1 MSGNGY
7 DGLGVVKGR
16 TIAGAV
22 RIYDTTLRDGEQSP
36 GISLTVDDKV
46 SIAHMLDAL
55 GVSCIE
61 AGFAASS
68 EADRKVF
75 QQLVTDGLRADL
87 YSLSRCLRDDIDA
100 AHCCGLKHVHLFIA
114 TSDIHLKY
122 KLKMSRDEVLSK
134 IDDSVTYAISKG
146 MEVMFSCE
154 DATRTEYGFLKEAFL
169 TAVNAGASIIDIPDT
184 VGVSMPAEMYELVS
198 MLSRDIDV
206 PIAVH
211 CHNDLGL
218 AVANSLA
225 AVEAGASVIH
235 TCVNGLG
242 ERSGNASTEE
252 VALNLK
258 LNYGVDTIDL
268 TGVDRISKI
277 VSRYTGYPV
286 AYNKPLVGRNA
297 FSHESGIHVHGILN
311 NAATYEP
318 YPPEM
323 IGRSRD
329 IAIGKHSGAHS
340 LKDKLSAMGISFPD
354 ERLGDLLE
362 EIKTLSV
369 GGKEITDIELA
380 AVAENLLW
388 RGRSEVHVRLD
399 EFVVLTG
406 KNVTP
411 TATVTV
417 TVDGVSRTCAMTGTG
432 PVDAAVN
439 AIRAALDNRIS
450 FEELRLESITGGS
463 DSLCEVTVLVR
474 DTVVDGHISAG
485 KAVGIDIVDTT
496 VDAFMQAIN
505 RDYARSR

>member
-1 MSGNGY
+1 MNDIEFRGF
-7 DGLGVVKGR
+7 GVVRGR
-16 TIAGAV
+16 ESVKDV

-36 GISLTVDDKV
+36 GISLTVDDKLT
-46 SIAHMLDAL
+46 IARMLDSL
-55 GVSCIE
+55 GVDCIE
-61 AGFAASS
+61 AGFAASN

-75 QQLVTDGLRADL
+75 SQLVADGLRADL
-87 YSLSRCLRDDIDA
+87 YSLCRCRREDIDSA
-100 AHCCGLKHVHLFIA
+100 IECGLRHVHLFLA

-122 KLKMSRDEVLSK
+122 KLKMARSEVLGMIS
-134 IDDSVTYAISKG
+134 DSVRYARSNG
-146 MEVMFSCE
+146 LHVMFSCE
-154 DATRTEYGFLKEAFL
+154 DATRTDYTFLKEAFSV
-169 TAVNAGASIIDIPDT
+169 AVEAGASIIDIPDT

-198 MLSRDIDV
+198 MLKRDIGV

-225 AVEAGASVIH
+225 AVEAGATMVH

-242 ERSGNASTEE
+242 ERSGNAATEE

-268 TGVDRISKI
+268 SGIDRISKM

-297 FSHESGIHVHGILN
+297 FAHESGIHVHGILN

-318 YPPEM
+318 YSPEM
-323 IGRSRD
+323 IGRSRE
-329 IAIGKHSGAHS
+329 IAVGRHSGAHS

-354 ERLGDLLE
+354 SKLVDLLG
-362 EIKTLSV
+362 EIKNLSV
-369 GGKEITDIELA
+369 GGKEIIDIELA
-380 AVAENLLW
+380 AIAENLLW
-388 RGRSEVHVRLD
+388 RGRSEEYVRLD

-417 TVDGVSRTCAMTGTG
+417 TMDGISRTCAQTGTG

-439 AIRAALDNRIS
+439 AICAAVDNRVS

-463 DSLCEVTVLVR
+463 DSLCEVTVLVK
-474 DTVVDGHISAG
+474 DTLSDGHISAG